1 MVLLFLLLLFP
12 VWGSPSPDMQCSL
25 PRSASMSLTITSRRN
40 QTGHRFAQIRLDH
53 GAQKD
58 SPNEAETGAWEV
70 DMDHSTVICD
80 GIESVNIVATV
91 TGPDYELFPG
101 MGYYKLH
108 TTPRTWNEALRTC
121 AVEGAHLAIVNSE
134 SEARFLQ
141 LLFSRHP
148 KITGGNH
155 NDYAYLGVHDM
166 FSEGQFTTIFGD
178 PLNNTG
184 YMKWVGGQ
192 PDNGGAEPGSDCL
205 SLYRAQANFNDLP
218 CNWKLAAFCEQEVY

>member
-1 MVLLFLLLLFP
+1 MTFLFYLMKKAYSRIFISSVP
-12 VWGSPSPDMQCSL
+12 P
-25 PRSASMSLTITSRRN
+25 PRA
-40 QTGHRFAQIRLDH
+40 
-53 GAQKD
+53 
-58 SPNEAETGAWEV
+58 
-70 DMDHSTVICD
+70 
-80 GIESVNIVATV
+80 
-91 TGPDYELFPG
+91 GPDYELFPG

-166 FSEGQFTTIFGD
+166 FSEGQFTTIFGKRM
-178 PLNNTG
+178 
-184 YMKWVGGQ
+184 YHVCII
-192 PDNGGAEPGSDCL
+192 CL
-205 SLYRAQANFNDLP
+205 GITKIFTSSQTFTMRVDL
-218 CNWKLAAFCEQEVY
+218 